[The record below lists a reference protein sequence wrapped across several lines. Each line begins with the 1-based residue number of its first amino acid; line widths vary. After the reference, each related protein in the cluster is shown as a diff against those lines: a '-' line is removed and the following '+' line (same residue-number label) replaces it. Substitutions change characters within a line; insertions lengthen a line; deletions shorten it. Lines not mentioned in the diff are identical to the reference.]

1 MVMTRVLIKQ
11 FLIKAILNINNQI
24 PFEYNIYFNALV
36 EIQKY
41 VIPIIEKIENL
52 SLKTMTES
60 NELPVKEKIFTID
73 Q

>member
-1 MVMTRVLIKQ
+1 MVMTRVMIKQ

-36 EIQKY
+36 EIQQY
-41 VIPIIEKIENL
+41 IIPIIEKIEKL
-52 SLKTMTES
+52 ALKTMTES
-60 NELPVKEKIFTID
+60 EELPVKEKIFTID